1 MIRFL
6 TDEDFNHD
14 ILRGVLRLVPGLD
27 VVRVQDVG
35 LMTVGDP
42 IILAWGA
49 QEGRIILTHDA
60 STMIDA
66 AYQRTRE
73 GLPMPG
79 VIAVKRLAP
88 LAACI
93 ADVVLMAQAGLPQ
106 DFQDQVRYIPL
117 QDQIQYVPL
126 AG

>member
-1 MIRFL
+1 MTRFL

-35 LMTVGDP
+35 LMTVEDSL
-42 IILAWGA
+42 ILAWAA
-49 QEGRIILTHDA
+49 QEGRVVLTHDA
-60 STMIDA
+60 GTMIDA
-66 AYQRTRE
+66 AYRRTRE

-79 VIAVKRLAP
+79 LVAAKRLAP
-88 LAACI
+88 LAASI
-93 ADVVLMAQAGLPQ
+93 SDIVLMAQAGIPT

-117 QDQIQYVPL
+117 
-126 AG
+126 

>member
-1 MIRFL
+1 MIRLL
-6 TDEDFNHD
+6 TDEDFNRD
-14 ILRGVLRLVPGLD
+14 ILRGVLRLVPDLD
-27 VVRVQDVG
+27 VLRVQDVG
-35 LMTVGDP
+35 LMTAADP
-42 IILAWGA
+42 IILAWAA
-49 QEGRIILTHDA
+49 QERRIVLTHDA

-66 AYQRTRE
+66 AYQRARD

-79 VIAVKRLAP
+79 MIAVRRLAP

-117 QDQIQYVPL
+117 QDQIRYVPPS
-126 AG
+126 G

>member
-1 MIRFL
+1 MTRFL

-14 ILRGVLRLVPGLD
+14 ILRGVLRLVPDLD
-27 VVRVQDVG
+27 VLRVQDVG
-35 LMTVGDP
+35 LMTAGDP
-42 IILAWGA
+42 IILAWAA
-49 QEGRIILTHDA
+49 QEGRVVLTHDT

-73 GLPMPG
+73 GLLMPG
-79 VIAVKRLAP
+79 MIAVRRLAA

-93 ADVVLMAQAGLPQ
+93 ADVAFMAQAGTPQ

-117 QDQIQYVPL
+117 QDQTRYIPL
-126 AG
+126 

>member
-1 MIRFL
+1 MTRFL
-6 TDEDFNHD
+6 TDEDFNYD
-14 ILRGVLRLVPGLD
+14 ILRGVLRLVPDLD
-27 VVRVQDVG
+27 VLRVQDVG
-35 LMTVGDP
+35 LMTVDDA
-42 IILAWGA
+42 IVLVWAA
-49 QEGRIILTHDA
+49 QEGRVVFTHDV

-79 VIAVKRLAP
+79 VVAVRRLAP

-93 ADVVLMAQAGLPQ
+93 ADVVFMAQAGTPL

-117 QDQIQYVPL
+117 QDQVRYIPF
-126 AG
+126 